1 MSRLAVINP
10 GTQPER
16 DMRHETQKPDQKPDL
31 RKGKPGGTGTEA
43 GLAGHTDQVM
53 PLPSS
58 GTNEVNPRPG
68 SRAGRAEGKVKK

>member
-1 MSRLAVINP
+1 
-10 GTQPER
+10 
-16 DMRHETQKPDQKPDL
+16 MREETRKPDL

-58 GTNEVNPRPG
+58 GANEVNPRPG
-68 SRAGRAEGKVKK
+68 SRAGMAEGQVTKSN